1 MRLGLGGD
9 LHVWFTP
16 VWATLNLEEEVNG
29 SCTND
34 DIRGAL
40 AHTFGI
46 LGSDLVVEENSTTM
60 LVSGQVGE
68 TR

>member
-1 MRLGLGGD
+1 MKQGLADD

-34 DIRGAL
+34 EIRGAL

-46 LGSDLVVEENSTTM
+46 LGSDFTELKDNQTI
-60 LVSGQVGE
+60 LASGQVG
-68 TR
+68 